1 MADENSIDRD
11 EALFLSIIYSF
22 HAAAMQQMGKIAN
35 PFTGKVERDLDAAR
49 GTIDVLAMFRKK
61 TEGNL
66 TERESRVITGLITEL
81 QLNYVDESKR
91 APAADEKEPA
101 PEAEAG
107 AAAEPTAEAEATAE
121 KKAKEEA
128 AQGAEATAE
137 KEEGAEEAAAAEGE
151 ERPAAKAEAEP
162 ADLEKPAEEEPKKK
176 EAGERGASKKKK
188 ER

>member
-66 TERESRVITGLITEL
+66 TDRESRVLTGLITEL
-81 QLNYVDESKR
+81 QLNYVDEGKR
-91 APAADEKEPA
+91 EPAAGEKEPA

-107 AAAEPTAEAEATAE
+107 TAAEPTAEAEAGEE
-121 KKAKEEA
+121 KA
-128 AQGAEATAE
+128 
-137 KEEGAEEAAAAEGE
+137 EGAEEAAA
-151 ERPAAKAEAEP
+151 PEAE
-162 ADLEKPAEEEPKKK
+162 EKPAGEEPKKK
-176 EAGERGASKKKK
+176 EAEKRGAPKKKKKK
-188 ER
+188 ES

>member
-81 QLNYVDESKR
+81 QLNYVDEGKR
-91 APAADEKEPA
+91 EPVAGEKEPA
-101 PEAEAG
+101 PEAEA
-107 AAAEPTAEAEATAE
+107 AAAVDPTA
-121 KKAKEEA
+121 
-128 AQGAEATAE
+128 GAEATAE

>member
-66 TERESRVITGLITEL
+66 TDRESRVVTGLITEL

-91 APAADEKEPA
+91 APAAEEKEPA
-101 PEAEAG
+101 PEAEAAVAG
-107 AAAEPTAEAEATAE
+107 EPTAE
-121 KKAKEEA
+121 
-128 AQGAEATAE
+128 AEATAE

-151 ERPAAKAEAEP
+151 EKPAAKAEAEP
-162 ADLEKPAEEEPKKK
+162 ADVEKPAEEEPKKK

-188 ER
+188 KER

>member
-81 QLNYVDESKR
+81 QLNYVDEGKR
-91 APAADEKEPA
+91 EPVAGEKEPA
-101 PEAEAG
+101 PEA
-107 AAAEPTAEAEATAE
+107 AAAVDPRG
-121 KKAKEEA
+121 
-128 AQGAEATAE
+128 GAEARAE
-137 KEEGAEEAAAAEGE
+137 K
-151 ERPAAKAEAEP
+151 
-162 ADLEKPAEEEPKKK
+162 
-176 EAGERGASKKKK
+176 
-188 ER
+188 

>member
-81 QLNYVDESKR
+81 QLNYVDEGKR
-91 APAADEKEPA
+91 EPVAGEKEPA
-101 PEAEAG
+101 PEAEAA
-107 AAAEPTAEAEATAE
+107 AAAEPTAE
-121 KKAKEEA
+121 
-128 AQGAEATAE
+128 AEATAE

-151 ERPAAKAEAEP
+151 EGPAAKAEAEP

-176 EAGERGASKKKK
+176 EARERGASKKKK